1 MTKHIDSDSIPGAN
15 LEQLKKQAKTLL
27 KSVKE
32 NNPHS
37 QARLARANVAVSIDK
52 LKLSD
57 AQRVIAHE
65 NGCATWVELKEKVES
80 GEITAGTKSDSIK
93 VAGIDQI
100 WLDCTNLETTNHF
113 YGELL
118 GLTKTGE
125 VPGQMVFFDCGG
137 ITLLIGLKEEVA
149 PNSILYLNVG
159 DTESSI
165 QNAYNRLKQEGVSV
179 GDSPHCIAKNWN
191 GFDVWMAFF
200 KDPSGNQLA
209 FKVNVP
215 AS

>member
-1 MTKHIDSDSIPGAN
+1 MNKHIDSDSIPGAN
-15 LEQLKKQAKTLL
+15 LEQLKKQAKALL

-32 NNPHS
+32 NNPHAL
-37 QARLARANVAVSIDK
+37 ARLERANVTPNEI
-52 LKLSD
+52 KLSD

-65 NGCATWVELKEKVES
+65 NGTASWTELKAKLES
-80 GEITAGTKSDSIK
+80 GEVAASVASEAIL

-100 WLDCTNLETTNHF
+100 WLDCTDLEATSHF
-113 YGELL
+113 YENLL

-125 VPGQMVFFDCGG
+125 VPGQMLFFDCGG
-137 ITLLIGLKEEVA
+137 VTLLIGLKEEIA

-159 DTESSI
+159 DTEASI

-179 GDSPHCIAKNWN
+179 GDSPHCIAKGWN